1 MSEAELHGQGGG
13 DVVHWPSA
21 GGTMSEQRPV
31 LHQLNLVV
39 RDVEASADFYRRLG
53 LEFDPGG
60 LEHRNSRNAGPVE
73 VDLDARAFAKVWNSS
88 TPDAPGGPSVVI
100 GFRVASRAEVD
111 RLYAELTAAGY
122 RGQQRPY
129 DAFFGARYAVV
140 EDPDGNPVGL
150 MSPVEP
156 ARRSSPPTPA
166 PR

>member
-1 MSEAELHGQGGG
+1 VLLEPIFVRNGVN
-13 DVVHWPSA
+13 VVFSGHDHVYERIKPQHDIYYFVSGSA
-21 GGTMSEQRPV
+21 GQLRPGD
-31 LHQLNLVV
+31 L
-39 RDVEASADFYRRLG
+39 RR
-53 LEFDPGG
+53 
-60 LEHRNSRNAGPVE
+60 
-73 VDLDARAFAKVWNSS
+73 
-88 TPDAPGGPSVVI
+88 T
-100 GFRVASRAEVD
+100 
-111 RLYAELTAAGY
+111 ELTAAGY